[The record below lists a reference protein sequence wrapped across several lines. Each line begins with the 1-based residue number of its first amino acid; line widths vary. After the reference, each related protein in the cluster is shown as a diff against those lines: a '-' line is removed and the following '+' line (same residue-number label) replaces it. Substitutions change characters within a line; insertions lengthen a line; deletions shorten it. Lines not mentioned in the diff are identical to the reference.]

1 LSGLT
6 QVSFTAFRYALFSSL
21 MPLFP
26 KLLAGHS
33 GSMVDALGYGVF
45 STLTALM
52 GVPVLIL
59 VAARYAPSEES
70 RPGD

>member
-1 LSGLT
+1 
-6 QVSFTAFRYALFSSL
+6 